1 MPGPAAAAFSP
12 FSHAVL
18 TVSRLM
24 SLLRRFFSFREQNAE
39 AIKPF
44 LDHLEDLRWMIIK
57 IAVTLVAGMMLCFF
71 FRDQLV
77 AIVREPLSQIDPD
90 TAARLQ
96 VLSVIEPFMISLK
109 IAFYAGIILTFPIL
123 LFHIARFVIPA
134 LTMQEKKLI
143 FPAIFVGFGLFILG
157 VSFCYFW
164 ILPGTLEFFFDY
176 SKDMGVQ
183 PNWRAGD
190 YFSFVTQIL
199 IAFGLAFE
207 LPVAVLAL
215 NYLGLVTAAFL
226 RRTRMFAYVLVLV
239 FAAVIAPT
247 PDPFV
252 FLALGIPMC
261 ILYEACIW
269 LAVLVERRRLRARA
283 IEA

>member
-1 MPGPAAAAFSP
+1 
-12 FSHAVL
+12 
-18 TVSRLM
+18 M
-24 SLLRRFFSFREQNAE
+24 SFLQRFFRFREQDEE

-44 LDHLEDLRWMIIK
+44 LDHLEDLRWMLVK
-57 IAVTLVAGMMLCFF
+57 MAATLIAGMMLSFL

-77 AIVREPLSQIDPD
+77 AIVRAPLLAIDPD
-90 TAARLQ
+90 ASNRLQ

-109 IAFYAGIILTFPIL
+109 IAFYAGIILTFPFL
-123 LFHIARFVIPA
+123 LYHLARFVIPA
-134 LTMQEKKLI
+134 LNRQEKKLLL
-143 FPAIFVGFGLFILG
+143 PAILIGFALFVSG

-164 ILPGTLEFFFDY
+164 ILPGTLEFFFKY
-176 SKDMGVQ
+176 STDMGLQ
-183 PNWRAGD
+183 PYYRAGE

-215 NYLGLVTAAFL
+215 NYLGLLTASFL
-226 RRTRMFAYVLVLV
+226 RRTRMFAYVIVLV
-239 FAAVIAPT
+239 FAAIIAPT

-261 ILYEACIW
+261 MLYEACIW
-269 LAVLVERRRLRARA
+269 LAVLVEKRRARA
-283 IEA
+283 VPLPS